1 MRSLYFPFLI
11 SFSMAQEMQVRY
23 VSAYSFDAKWA
34 GEFEI
39 VMDQIR
45 APGYYRSNEKFS
57 PKKWIF
63 RWYYTEEGS
72 IEIAGTDNRLGYN
85 AKSKEYWIEPPENHE
100 SIKEEE
106 ATTSELEENKKNRE
120 QPFINNLL
128 TSFNESIFDGDESK
142 PLINRL
148 MSDSLE
154 DVNGFRAKK
163 WTTTIST
170 NETKMIIEEWMVDN
184 LLLKDTFYSYY
195 IGSDELGDKE
205 IPSISSNDFIKDIDS
220 TSSINNIDGDIVK
233 AKLVVESDN
242 AWVKSMEFEIREL
255 YTIPFDASSFAIP
268 EDYERVEEPNR
279 SWSNQNESK

>member
-1 MRSLYFPFLI
+1 
-11 SFSMAQEMQVRY
+11 MAQEMQVRY

-255 YTIPFDASSFAIP
+255 YTVPFDASSFAIP

>member
-72 IEIAGTDNRLGYN
+72 IEIAGTNNRLGYN

-100 SIKEEE
+100 SIKEE

-128 TSFNESIFDGDESK
+128 TSFNESIFDADESK

-170 NETKMIIEEWMVDN
+170 NETKMIIEEWMVDD

>member
-100 SIKEEE
+100 SIKEE

-154 DVNGFRAKK
+154 NVNGFRAKK

-220 TSSINNIDGDIVK
+220 TSSINNIDGHIVK

>member
-1 MRSLYFPFLI
+1 
-11 SFSMAQEMQVRY
+11 MAQEMQVRY
-23 VSAYSFDAKWA
+23 VSAYSFDAKWV

-45 APGYYRSNEKFS
+45 APGYYRSNDKFS

-63 RWYYTEEGS
+63 RWYYAEEGS

-100 SIKEEE
+100 SIKEE

-128 TSFNESIFDGDESK
+128 TSFNESIFDADESK

-195 IGSDELGDKE
+195 LGSDELGDKE

>member
-11 SFSMAQEMQVRY
+11 SFSMTQEMQVRY

-85 AKSKEYWIEPPENHE
+85 AKSKEYWIEPPKNHE
-100 SIKEEE
+100 AIKEE
-106 ATTSELEENKKNRE
+106 ATTSELEENKKKRE

-142 PLINRL
+142 PLINRV

-154 DVNGFRAKK
+154 DVNGFRANK

-279 SWSNQNESK
+279 SWSNQNDSK

>member
-1 MRSLYFPFLI
+1 
-11 SFSMAQEMQVRY
+11 MAQEMQVRY
-23 VSAYSFDAKWA
+23 VSAYSFDAKWV

-45 APGYYRSNEKFS
+45 APGYYRSNDKFS

-63 RWYYTEEGS
+63 RWYYAEEGS

-85 AKSKEYWIEPPENHE
+85 AKSKEYWIEPPKNHE
-100 SIKEEE
+100 AIKEEE
-106 ATTSELEENKKNRE
+106 ATTSELEENKKKRE

-142 PLINRL
+142 PLINRA

>member
-1 MRSLYFPFLI
+1 
-11 SFSMAQEMQVRY
+11 MAQEMQVRY

-63 RWYYTEEGS
+63 RWYYTEAGS

-195 IGSDELGDKE
+195 IQSDELGDKE

>member
-1 MRSLYFPFLI
+1 
-11 SFSMAQEMQVRY
+11 MAQEMQVRY

-195 IGSDELGDKE
+195 IQSDELGDKE

>member
-1 MRSLYFPFLI
+1 
-11 SFSMAQEMQVRY
+11 MAQEMQVRY

-195 IGSDELGDKE
+195 IGLDELGDKE

-279 SWSNQNESK
+279 SWSDQNESK

>member
-1 MRSLYFPFLI
+1 
-11 SFSMAQEMQVRY
+11 MAQEMQVRY

-195 IGSDELGDKE
+195 IQSDELGDKE

-220 TSSINNIDGDIVK
+220 TSSINNIEGDIVK

-279 SWSNQNESK
+279 SWSDQNESK

>member
-1 MRSLYFPFLI
+1 
-11 SFSMAQEMQVRY
+11 MAQEMQVRY

-100 SIKEEE
+100 SIKEEEE

>member
-1 MRSLYFPFLI
+1 
-11 SFSMAQEMQVRY
+11 MAQEMQVRY

-100 SIKEEE
+100 AIKEEE

-128 TSFNESIFDGDESK
+128 TSFNESIFDADESK
-142 PLINRL
+142 PLINRV

>member
-1 MRSLYFPFLI
+1 
-11 SFSMAQEMQVRY
+11 MAQEMQVRY

-170 NETKMIIEEWMVDN
+170 TETKMIIEEWMVDN

-220 TSSINNIDGDIVK
+220 TSSINNIECDIVK

>member
-1 MRSLYFPFLI
+1 
-11 SFSMAQEMQVRY
+11 MAQEMQVRY

-85 AKSKEYWIEPPENHE
+85 AKSKEYWIEPPKNHE
-100 SIKEEE
+100 AIKEEE

-220 TSSINNIDGDIVK
+220 TSSINNIEGDIVK

>member
-1 MRSLYFPFLI
+1 M
-11 SFSMAQEMQVRY
+11 RY

-128 TSFNESIFDGDESK
+128 TSFNESIFDGDESVMVMTDNMK
-142 PLINRL
+142 LRNNRL
-148 MSDSLE
+148 
-154 DVNGFRAKK
+154 
-163 WTTTIST
+163 
-170 NETKMIIEEWMVDN
+170 N
-184 LLLKDTFYSYY
+184 LL
-195 IGSDELGDKE
+195 
-205 IPSISSNDFIKDIDS
+205 SILRNQSLIIADF
-220 TSSINNIDGDIVK
+220 N
-233 AKLVVESDN
+233 KLS
-242 AWVKSMEFEIREL
+242 
-255 YTIPFDASSFAIP
+255 
-268 EDYERVEEPNR
+268 
-279 SWSNQNESK
+279 

>member
-1 MRSLYFPFLI
+1 
-11 SFSMAQEMQVRY
+11 MAQEMQVRY
-23 VSAYSFDAKWA
+23 VSAYSFDAKWV

-45 APGYYRSNEKFS
+45 APGYYRSNDKFS

-85 AKSKEYWIEPPENHE
+85 AKSKEYWIEPPKNHE
-100 SIKEEE
+100 AIKEEE
-106 ATTSELEENKKNRE
+106 ATTSELEENKKKRE

>member
-1 MRSLYFPFLI
+1 
-11 SFSMAQEMQVRY
+11 MAQEMQVRY

-142 PLINRL
+142 LLINRL

-205 IPSISSNDFIKDIDS
+205 IPSISSNDFIKDMDS

>member
-1 MRSLYFPFLI
+1 
-11 SFSMAQEMQVRY
+11 MAQEMQVRY
-23 VSAYSFDAKWA
+23 VSAYSFDAKWV

-45 APGYYRSNEKFS
+45 APGYYRSNDKFS

-63 RWYYTEEGS
+63 RWYYAEEGS

-195 IGSDELGDKE
+195 IQSDELGDKE

>member
-1 MRSLYFPFLI
+1 
-11 SFSMAQEMQVRY
+11 MAQEMQVRY

>member
-1 MRSLYFPFLI
+1 
-11 SFSMAQEMQVRY
+11 
-23 VSAYSFDAKWA
+23 
-34 GEFEI
+34 
-39 VMDQIR
+39 
-45 APGYYRSNEKFS
+45 
-57 PKKWIF
+57 
-63 RWYYTEEGS
+63 
-72 IEIAGTDNRLGYN
+72 
-85 AKSKEYWIEPPENHE
+85 
-100 SIKEEE
+100 
-106 ATTSELEENKKNRE
+106 
-120 QPFINNLL
+120 
-128 TSFNESIFDGDESK
+128 
-142 PLINRL
+142 

-163 WTTTIST
+163 WKTTIST

>member
-1 MRSLYFPFLI
+1 MRLLYFPFLV

-220 TSSINNIDGDIVK
+220 TSSINNIEGDIVK

>member
-1 MRSLYFPFLI
+1 
-11 SFSMAQEMQVRY
+11 MAQEMQVRY

-85 AKSKEYWIEPPENHE
+85 AKSKEYWIESPENHE

>member
-1 MRSLYFPFLI
+1 
-11 SFSMAQEMQVRY
+11 MAQEMQVRY
-23 VSAYSFDAKWA
+23 VSAYSFDAKWV

-45 APGYYRSNEKFS
+45 APGYYRSNDKFS

-63 RWYYTEEGS
+63 RWYYAEEGS

-128 TSFNESIFDGDESK
+128 TSFNESIFDADESK

-195 IGSDELGDKE
+195 IQSDELGDKE

>member
-1 MRSLYFPFLI
+1 
-11 SFSMAQEMQVRY
+11 MAQEMQVRY

-34 GEFEI
+34 GEFEF

-128 TSFNESIFDGDESK
+128 TSFNERIFDGDESK

-220 TSSINNIDGDIVK
+220 TSSINNIDGHIVK

>member
-1 MRSLYFPFLI
+1 
-11 SFSMAQEMQVRY
+11 MAQEMQVRY

-85 AKSKEYWIEPPENHE
+85 AKSKEYWIEPPENPE

>member
-1 MRSLYFPFLI
+1 
-11 SFSMAQEMQVRY
+11 MAQEMQVRY
-23 VSAYSFDAKWA
+23 VSAYSFDVKWA
-34 GEFEI
+34 GECEMVI
-39 VMDQIR
+39 DQIV

-63 RWYYTEEGS
+63 RWYYAEQGS

-255 YTIPFDASSFAIP
+255 YTVPFDASSFAIP
-268 EDYERVEEPNR
+268 EDYERVEEPDR
-279 SWSNQNESK
+279 SW

>member
-1 MRSLYFPFLI
+1 
-11 SFSMAQEMQVRY
+11 MAQEMQVRY

-106 ATTSELEENKKNRE
+106 ATTSELEENKKNRD

-154 DVNGFRAKK
+154 HVNGFRAKK

-195 IGSDELGDKE
+195 IQSDELGDKE

>member
-1 MRSLYFPFLI
+1 
-11 SFSMAQEMQVRY
+11 MAQEMQVRY

-45 APGYYRSNEKFS
+45 APGYYRINQKFS

-63 RWYYTEEGS
+63 RWYHVEEGS
-72 IEIAGTDNRLGYN
+72 VQIAGTDNRLGYN

-100 SIKEEE
+100 SIKEE

-148 MSDSLE
+148 TSDSLE
-154 DVNGFRAKK
+154 EVNGFRAKK

-170 NETKMIIEEWMVDN
+170 DETKMVIEEWMVEN

-195 IGSDELGDKE
+195 IGSDDKD

-220 TSSINNIDGDIVK
+220 TSFIDALDGDIVK

-242 AWVKSMEFEIREL
+242 AWVKAMEFEIREL
-255 YTIPFDASSFAIP
+255 YTVPFDALSFAIP
-268 EDYERVEEPNR
+268 EDYKRVEEPNR
-279 SWSNQNESK
+279 SWSNKNEPN

>member
-1 MRSLYFPFLI
+1 
-11 SFSMAQEMQVRY
+11 MAQEMQVRY

-106 ATTSELEENKKNRE
+106 ATTSELEQNKKNRE

-220 TSSINNIDGDIVK
+220 TSSINNIEGDIVK